1 MKTFYVNGT
10 ILTMEED
17 ALYAEAV
24 CVEDGRIKAVG
35 TEKEIL
41 KLKKEEDEIVDLE
54 GKTMLPGFIDGHSHF
69 AGTANSMTQCDL
81 TNCTS
86 FQEIVDAMK
95 AFKEKRGLSDDAWIV
110 GCNYDHN
117 FLQEERH
124 PDRFTLDKISET
136 NPVLLIHASSHM
148 GVTNSQG
155 LKLQGIDE
163 KAEDRP
169 DGRYGRVEG
178 TEIPNG
184 YMEEKVFLEFQSKLP
199 MTSLEELMHLMVEA
213 QNLYASYGI
222 TTVQDGM
229 VAKPLFQLLK
239 AASDMGILKLDIVGY
254 VDIMTA
260 TDLMEKTNPYVGKYE
275 KHLKLGGYKVFLDG
289 SPQGKTA
296 WILEPYEGE
305 TEYRGYPIHS
315 DETLRGYIETALNEG
330 QQLLAHCNGDAAA
343 EQYISQFEQAL
354 GARTEKESYCPVM
367 VHAQT
372 CKKGTA
378 GANESFGNDAE
389 LLHRSHIL
397 LGRYT
402 SKEFW
407 MGTCKPDIPC
417 QRCIGLWIKVYI
429 PSRQSGR
436 ATGYDAYRFL
446 CSEPCNEVRTDFR
459 GSGKNFGV
467 RGVESDYRIWR
478 LSVSR
483 RRNERNDC
491 SWKIC
496 GFCRAG

>member
-1 MKTFYVNGT
+1 MKTFYVNGR
-10 ILTMEED
+10 ILTMEEN

-178 TEIPNG
+178 TEIPN
-184 YMEEKVFLEFQSKLP
+184 
-199 MTSLEELMHLMVEA
+199 
-213 QNLYASYGI
+213 
-222 TTVQDGM
+222 
-229 VAKPLFQLLK
+229 
-239 AASDMGILKLDIVGY
+239 
-254 VDIMTA
+254 
-260 TDLMEKTNPYVGKYE
+260 
-275 KHLKLGGYKVFLDG
+275 
-289 SPQGKTA
+289 
-296 WILEPYEGE
+296 
-305 TEYRGYPIHS
+305 
-315 DETLRGYIETALNEG
+315 
-330 QQLLAHCNGDAAA
+330 
-343 EQYISQFEQAL
+343 
-354 GARTEKESYCPVM
+354 
-367 VHAQT
+367 
-372 CKKGTA
+372 
-378 GANESFGNDAE
+378 
-389 LLHRSHIL
+389 
-397 LGRYT
+397 
-402 SKEFW
+402 
-407 MGTCKPDIPC
+407 
-417 QRCIGLWIKVYI
+417 
-429 PSRQSGR
+429 
-436 ATGYDAYRFL
+436 
-446 CSEPCNEVRTDFR
+446 
-459 GSGKNFGV
+459 
-467 RGVESDYRIWR
+467 
-478 LSVSR
+478 
-483 RRNERNDC
+483 
-491 SWKIC
+491 
-496 GFCRAG
+496 